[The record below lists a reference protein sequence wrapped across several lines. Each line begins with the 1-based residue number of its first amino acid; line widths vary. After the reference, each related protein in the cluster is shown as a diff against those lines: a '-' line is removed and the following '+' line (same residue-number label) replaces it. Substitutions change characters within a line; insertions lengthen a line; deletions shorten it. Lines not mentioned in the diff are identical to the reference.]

1 MTVGATSLHYW
12 DSSQRWRAWAGA
24 SPSSWTFFSLCVRCL
39 ASSSRSP
46 PPLPSPAPPVSRLTA
61 LTVFPLHY
69 GRKKKQYL
77 VWYHVLVWGIS
88 SLSCV
93 PAIATNQIGM
103 STDGTCWFLGDYVWC
118 FWAVW
123 YMFVGF
129 SIPGIIALYLRLRQ
143 FNATTDSVTD
153 PAPLLAPPSLTDRPQ
168 ISMSYVRVV
177 TQSVLITFTFFLCWF
192 WNMLFRMIIANH
204 SPFPPWLVPLQVDPH
219 RVSLSSPLSPAD
231 LLAWCSRL
239 QQLHHLAALHPPGD
253 QTGPPLSLPPPS
265 RTAGSREVEARHAV
279 DAQPLASRQR

>member
-1 MTVGATSLHYW
+1 VLPLRIAGTVRSDGEHGLELLH
-12 DSSQRWRAWAGA
+12 RLG
-24 SPSSWTFFSLCVRCL
+24 PSSHCVYVAL
-39 ASSSRSP
+39 P
-46 PPLPSPAPPVSRLTA
+46 PPLAPPVSRLTA

-153 PAPLLAPPSLTDRPQ
+153 PAPLLTL
-168 ISMSYVRVV
+168 
-177 TQSVLITFTFFLCWF
+177 
-192 WNMLFRMIIANH
+192 
-204 SPFPPWLVPLQVDPH
+204 
-219 RVSLSSPLSPAD
+219 
-231 LLAWCSRL
+231 
-239 QQLHHLAALHPPGD
+239 
-253 QTGPPLSLPPPS
+253 PPLIVPRS
-265 RTAGSREVEARHAV
+265 RCPMCGW
-279 DAQPLASRQR
+279 